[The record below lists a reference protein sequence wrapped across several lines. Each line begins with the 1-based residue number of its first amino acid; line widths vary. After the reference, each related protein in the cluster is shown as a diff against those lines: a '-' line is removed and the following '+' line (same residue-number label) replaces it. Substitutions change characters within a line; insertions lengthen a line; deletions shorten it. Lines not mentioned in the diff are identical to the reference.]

1 MEAELQ
7 EDDRECAEEILK
19 NTGFIADYLDS
30 MRQVLKGEKEQ
41 KMLAGRFSRRIV
53 RGNLRFCKAA
63 CSSSKNTAI
72 L

>member
-1 MEAELQ
+1 MCRRNPEKYRIYRRLSGFYEAGTE
-7 EDDRECAEEILK
+7 RA
-19 NTGFIADYLDS
+19 
-30 MRQVLKGEKEQ
+30 KGTKE
-41 KMLAGRFSRRIV
+41 LAGSFSRRIV